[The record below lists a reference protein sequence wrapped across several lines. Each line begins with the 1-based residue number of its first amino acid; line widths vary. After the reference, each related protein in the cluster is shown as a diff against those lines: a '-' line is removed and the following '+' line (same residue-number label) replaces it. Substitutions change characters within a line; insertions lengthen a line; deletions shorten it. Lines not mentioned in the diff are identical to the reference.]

1 MAMQINKQSPKAQ
14 STQELF
20 IEYRGWLIGFTFE
33 HNMKLSAEDISVE
46 VFDIIEQK
54 VILEYDRSG
63 FVLIETEDN
72 ECIEAQ
78 WRMLD
83 LDYGLMLRMAMWDA
97 NHNPSETLSL
107 ELFQEYFG
115 SVTGEHFYG
124 KWAGECKRDLCRM
137 FRYFRSNRQQGQI
150 FCNMLMSQVD
160 KYSEHDS

>member
-1 MAMQINKQSPKAQ
+1 MAMQINKQSQEAQ
-14 STQELF
+14 SRQELF

-33 HNMKLSAEDISVE
+33 HDKKLTAEDISVE
-46 VFDIIEQK
+46 GFDNIEQK

-63 FVLIETEDN
+63 FVLLETED
-72 ECIEAQ
+72 EEFIEAQ

-83 LDYGLMLRMAMWDA
+83 LDYGLMLRIAMWDA
-97 NHNPSETLSL
+97 NCNPSESLSL

-115 SVTGEHFYG
+115 AVKGEDLYG
-124 KWAGECKRDLCRM
+124 KWAGECKHDLCCM

-150 FCNMLMSQVD
+150 FCNMLMAQVD